1 MIRMKTPTAHANP
14 PTSGFRLRHTLRGA
28 ARWIVCLAWSP
39 DGRILAAG
47 SADHAI
53 RLWDT
58 GSGELLRTLE
68 GRVFSL
74 AWSPDGQTLASV
86 SSGDHIRIWET
97 ETGILK
103 RILKGH
109 KESVFSLAWSPDGQ
123 ILASGFRDWKISL
136 SHAGSGELLRTLE
149 GHTDRVYSL
158 AWSPDG
164 QTLASGSADHTIRL
178 WNIETGQ
185 SARIPVG
192 PSKWVFSLAWAPDG
206 KTLASVIGDDTIRL
220 WNPETGQSMGVLE
233 GHTDTV
239 DCVSFSHDGSLLVSK
254 ARDETVRL
262 WRCGTWETVAVFE
275 DPVSWP
281 TGLAFNPREPSLAI
295 LGEQDKAVRIWDL
308 DFEALIQVASPA
320 PLDHYAAAKVVLAGG
335 DLPGK
340 SQLIQALLGKSH
352 EPFPRNLGLKTWILH
367 SDTFKREGG
376 GHITRETYLWDLA
389 GPAEDHII
397 NHLFLDRAAL
407 GVILIDSAWAGNL
420 SRDVN
425 QWKQAFVRAGVEE
438 CPLLLV
444 LDEDRIPVS
453 KEMVHHCELVCLEQ
467 GIAEWIP
474 IVSHTGEGVERLRAA
489 ILKHIPWARLPEIQS
504 PEAWRSLRDYLSRRR
519 EERDFLT
526 RKPDLREEFRKAH
539 STALLSAGEFE
550 TAILLAQIQ
559 GLAWPFLNDGYVLLK
574 PEALRGYAAAVLR
587 AARRHPAGLGCV
599 AELDVLNGRIDF
611 DGVERLPDPG
621 QESAMLRATVELLL
635 KREMAVREGP
645 HLVFPSALRPA
656 ATAVPATQPA
666 EVVYRFTGIV
676 ENIYATLTARLYSSG
691 AFELKTLGPD
701 MAEFRNPLGRE
712 CGFTVSRPEEGQGE
726 ISIFFGRNATMD
738 SKVLFLRFIHEHLQ
752 KWAEAGSV
760 KRELIYRCP
769 QCGHTVENRQA
780 IEYRLEQG
788 KRHIP
793 CQYCDEPI
801 PLYEFVE

>member
-1 MIRMKTPTAHANP
+1 MLRMKTPPAHAKQP
-14 PTSGFRLRHTLRGA
+14 PAGFRLRHILRGA
-28 ARWIVCLAWSP
+28 SRWIVCLAWSP

-58 GSGELLRTLE
+58 GSGELIRTLE

-74 AWSPDGQTLASV
+74 AWSPDSQTLASV
-86 SSGDHIRIWET
+86 SSGDHIRIWDA

-136 SHAGSGELLRTLE
+136 SHAGTGELLRTLE

-164 QTLASGSADHTIRL
+164 KILASGSADHTIRL
-178 WNIETGQ
+178 WNIETGH

-192 PSKWVFSLAWAPDG
+192 PSKWVFSLAWTPDG

-220 WNPETGQSMGVLE
+220 WDPVSGQSMGVLE

-239 DCVSFSHDGSLLVSK
+239 DCVSFSHDGGLLVSK

-275 DPVSWP
+275 DTVSWP
-281 TGLAFNPREPSLAI
+281 TGLAFNPREPGLAI

-308 DFEALIQVASPA
+308 DFEALINVASPA
-320 PLDHYAAAKVVLAGG
+320 PSDHYAAAKVVLAGEEY
-335 DLPGK
+335 PGK
-340 SQLIQALLGKSH
+340 SQLIRALLGKSH
-352 EPFPRNLGLKTWILH
+352 EPFPQNDGLKNWILH
-367 SDTFKREGG
+367 SETFKRAGG
-376 GHITRETYLWDLA
+376 GHITREIYLWDLA
-389 GPAEDHII
+389 GPPEERIL
-397 NHLFLDRAAL
+397 NQLFLDRAAL
-407 GVILIDSAWAGNL
+407 GVILIDPTHPGHL
-420 SRDVN
+420 SREVIL
-425 QWKQAFVRAGVEE
+425 WKQAFARAGVAE

-444 LDEDRIPVS
+444 LDEDRAPVS
-453 KEMVHHCELVCLEQ
+453 KEMERQCEMVCLEQ
-467 GIAEWIP
+467 GVPEWIP
-474 IVSHTGEGVERLRAA
+474 AASHSSDGVERLRAA
-489 ILKHIPWARLPEIQS
+489 IHKHIPWARLPEIQS
-504 PEAWRSLRDYLSRRR
+504 PEAWRNLREYLARRR
-519 EERDFLT
+519 EKQDFLA
-526 RKPDLREEFRKAH
+526 RKLDLRDEFRKAH
-539 STALLSAGEFE
+539 PSAALSADEFE
-550 TAILLAQIQ
+550 SEILQAQIQ
-559 GLAWPFLNDGYVLLK
+559 GLAWPFFNDGYVLLK
-574 PEALRGYAAAVLR
+574 PDALRDYAAAVLG

-599 AELDVLNGRIDF
+599 NELDVLNGRIDF
-611 DGVERLPDPG
+611 GGVERLPDPG
-621 QESAMLRATVELLL
+621 QESALLRATVELLL
-635 KREMAVREGP
+635 KRELALREGP
-645 HLVFPSALRPA
+645 CLVFSSALRPST
-656 ATAVPATQPA
+656 TAVPPTAPV
-666 EVVYRFTGIV
+666 EVVYRFAGLV
-676 ENIYATLTARLYSSG
+676 ENIYATLIVRLYSSG

-701 MAEFRNPLGRE
+701 VAEFRNPLGRD
-712 CGFTVSRPEEGQGE
+712 CGFTVRRPELGQGV

-738 SKVLFLRFIHEHLQ
+738 TKALFLRYIHEHLQ
-752 KWAEAGSV
+752 KWAAAGSV

-801 PLYEFVE
+801 PLFEFVE